1 MGLYGN
7 VYLGKRSFVAGNT
20 VLRAAPERTLKIGNE
35 TNAQDNVIARSLD
48 SPLFRLE
55 ITGP

>member
-1 MGLYGN
+1 M
-7 VYLGKRSFVAGNT
+7 YLGQRSFVAGNT
-20 VLRAAPERTLKIGNE
+20 VLHAAPERTLKIGNK
-35 TNAQDNVIARSLD
+35 TIAQDNIIARSLN